1 LAFRALQ
8 PISGVSALK
17 KAAAERAVEEV
28 RSGMAVG
35 LGTGSTVAHFLTAL
49 AERLRDGTVTGI
61 VGVPTSVRTAEAA
74 NELGI
79 PLTELAKQ
87 PVLDVTVD
95 GADEV
100 DPRLDLI
107 KGLGGALLR
116 EKIVARA
123 SKRLVI
129 IADESKRVDRLG
141 ARSPLPVE
149 VVRFAWELHLPFLR
163 ALGSDPRLRRTADGE
178 PYLTDNGNYVV
189 DCHFAAGID
198 DVASVEAELQRQVGV
213 VESGLFLDMAARAV
227 IGSDAGV
234 YVMDREDQ

>member
-1 LAFRALQ
+1 M
-8 PISGVSALK
+8 SALK

-49 AERLRDGTVTGI
+49 AERVHDGTVTGI

-74 NELGI
+74 TELGI

-87 PVLDVTVD
+87 PDLDLTVD

-123 SKRLVI
+123 STRVVI

-149 VVRFAWELHLPFLR
+149 VVRFAWELHLPFFR
-163 ALGSDPRLRRTADGE
+163 TLGSEPRLRRTADGE

-198 DVASVEAELQRQVGV
+198 DAASLEAELQRRVGV
-213 VESGLFLDMAARAV
+213 VESGLFLDMAARAI
-227 IGSDAGV
+227 IGGDAGV